1 METVILIRHG
11 EGEHM
16 VSDLTGGWSQVP
28 LTDNGRAQARA
39 VASRL
44 KRDLEGIDFAF
55 YCSDIKR
62 AHQTAEIIGQKIG
75 VKPIPSQ
82 GLREFNNGVAA
93 DRTKM
98 EVAHL
103 YSPPADPIMDWQPY
117 PEAETWRL
125 FYRRIKVAMD
135 GINVVEDRPTLIVSH
150 GGTIVNIVAWW
161 LRIEESDLSFTTF
174 HSSPASISVLNE
186 TQFNERRV
194 ERLND
199 AAHMYDLGQ
208 IPRLPLERK
217 SSNPPDTEALVHK

>member
-1 METVILIRHG
+1 METVILLRHG

-28 LTDNGRAQARA
+28 LTENGRAQARA

-62 AHQTAEIIGQKIG
+62 AHQTAEIIGQEIG

-82 GLREFNNGVAA
+82 DLREFNNGVAA
-93 DRTKM
+93 NRTKT

-103 YSPPADPIMDWQPY
+103 YSLPSDPIMDWQPY
-117 PEAETWRL
+117 PEAETWRR
-125 FYRRIKVAMD
+125 FYRRIRKAMD
-135 GINVVEDRPTLIVSH
+135 EIHAVEDRPTLIVSH

-161 LRIEESDLSFTTF
+161 LRLKESDLSFTTF

-186 TQFNERRV
+186 TSFKEECGATQRCCTYV
-194 ERLND
+194 
-199 AAHMYDLGQ
+199 
-208 IPRLPLERK
+208 
-217 SSNPPDTEALVHK
+217 

>member
-1 METVILIRHG
+1 METIILIRHG

-28 LTDNGRAQARA
+28 LTENGRAQARA

-44 KRDLEGIDFAF
+44 KRDLEGVDFSF

-62 AHQTAEIIGQKIG
+62 AYQTAEIIGQEIG

-93 DRTKM
+93 DRTKT

-103 YSPPADPIMDWQPY
+103 YSPPSDPIMDWQPY
-117 PEAETWRL
+117 PEAETWRR
-125 FYRRIKVAMD
+125 FYRRIKGVMD
-135 GINVVEDRPTLIVSH
+135 EIHAAEDRPTLIVSH

-161 LRIEESDLSFTTF
+161 LRLEESDLSFTTF
-174 HSSPASISVLNE
+174 HSSPASLSVLNE
-186 TQFNERRV
+186 TPFNERSI
-194 ERLND
+194 ERLSD
-199 AAHMYDLGQ
+199 AAHLHELGQ
-208 IPRLPLERK
+208 VPRLPVEKK
-217 SSNPPDTEALVHK
+217 SSNPP

>member
-1 METVILIRHG
+1 MMETIILIRHG

-28 LTDNGRAQARA
+28 LSENGRAQALS

-44 KRDLEGIDFAF
+44 KKDLEGVDFAF
-55 YCSDIKR
+55 YSSDLKR
-62 AHQTAEIIGQKIG
+62 ACQTAEIIGQEIG
-75 VKPIPSQ
+75 VTPIPTH
-82 GLREFNNGVAA
+82 GLRELNNGVAA
-93 DRTKM
+93 DRTKT

-103 YSPPADPIMDWQPY
+103 YNPPSDPIMDWQAY
-117 PEAETWRL
+117 PEAETWRR
-125 FYRRIKVAMD
+125 FYRRIKGVMD
-135 GINVVEDRPTLIVSH
+135 EIHTAEVRPTLIVSH

-217 SSNPPDTEALVHK
+217 SSNPP